1 MLNFGLSLGKASSF
15 DPDAYRITKIEE
27 TINGSCTFT
36 SGNTCT
42 AKSTLVASTVNAAGA
57 ETFTWTLSTGE
68 ISSGQG
74 TNTIV
79 ASTTADVDVSLIA
92 TCEAT
97 DTIST
102 YEKSKSITQQHTPKQ
117 SEGNFF
123 LLSDSISFLL
133 LSDGVSKLKI
143 T

>member
-36 SGNTCT
+36 SGDTCT

-102 YEKSKSITQQHTPKQ
+102 YEKSKSITQAHTLDAD
-117 SEGNFF
+117 GNFF
-123 LLSDSISFLL
+123 LLVDNTSHLFLA
-133 LSDGVSKLKI
+133 DGISKLKI
-143 T
+143 I